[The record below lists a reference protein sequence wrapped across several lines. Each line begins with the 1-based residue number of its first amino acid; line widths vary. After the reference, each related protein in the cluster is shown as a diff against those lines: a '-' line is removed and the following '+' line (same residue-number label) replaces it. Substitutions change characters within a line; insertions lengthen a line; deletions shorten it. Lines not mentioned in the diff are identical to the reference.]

1 MKRLGII
8 AGLLAFGLACE
19 PKDPNQLFAPMEA
32 GLTLAYENPSLPQ
45 PQRTQERMQARIAK
59 VEQVDGKW
67 LVTKTF
73 TTFQGQMEVL
83 FAYEDDGVSLMKDPK
98 TPAAMVLPAHFPN
111 VKPWEERGRRFR
123 VEGRAAM
130 PESAV
135 KLPGTLRRIGVWI
148 ASESLDGKGPK
159 RRSFFLPRLGEIET
173 QELQAGKWVTV
184 NRLFSYGFSDLP
196 TTQHS

>member
-1 MKRLGII
+1 M
-8 AGLLAFGLACE
+8 LLVCSLACE
-19 PKDPNQLFAPMEA
+19 PTDPNQLFAPMEA

-45 PQRTQERMQARIAK
+45 PRRTQERMQARIAK

-73 TTFQGQMEVL
+73 TTFEGQMDVL
-83 FAYEDDGVSLMKDPK
+83 FSYENGGVSLMKDSK
-98 TPAAMVLPAHFPN
+98 TPAAVLLPAHFPN

-130 PESAV
+130 PETDV
-135 KLPGTLRRIGVWI
+135 NFPGTLRRMGVWV
-148 ASESLDGKGPK
+148 ASESVDGKGPK
-159 RRSFFLPRLGEIET
+159 RRTFFLPRLGEIET
-173 QELQAGKWVTV
+173 QEFQEGKWVTV

-196 TTQHS
+196 FTKQN